1 MDKKVLPLKHSVKGK
16 VVSVGIDVHSLSW
29 QIAALTDGEVIMA
42 VTISK
47 PDYPKLKALLVR
59 LQGNTLRVAYEAGPA
74 GFDLYDKLTADGI
87 ECIVVPPSL
96 IPIES
101 GNRVKTDKRDSYK
114 LAKLLESNMLKKVWV
129 LTPEQR
135 AHRQLV
141 RTRRQ
146 ITDHRSDVMRQIKSL
161 LLFNSINIPLPAC
174 RHWGTA
180 FTAWLRSFDYGSDH
194 LARSFHSLLDLY
206 QYLTQ
211 QKRTITEEVMRLAHT
226 ETYAQRVALLKSVP
240 GIGILSAVEIL
251 VELQDVSRFQT
262 ADQLAA
268 YAGLTPSQYSSGERI
283 RMGHIT
289 HAGNT
294 RLRTTLVEC
303 CWILIW
309 KDPAMR
315 AKYESIKKRRGAKRA
330 IVAISRKLCACIRR
344 MLLDNVAYRVSL
356 PKAA

>member
-1 MDKKVLPLKHSVKGK
+1 MERKVLNLKDSVKGK
-16 VVSVGIDVHSLSW
+16 VISVGIDVHSLSW
-29 QIAALTDGEVIMA
+29 QITALADGEVIMA
-42 VTISK
+42 VTVSK
-47 PDYPKLKALLVR
+47 PDYPKFKALLAR
-59 LQGNTLRVAYEAGPA
+59 LQGNILRVAYEAGPA
-74 GFDLYDKLTADGI
+74 GFDLYDKLRADGI

-129 LTPEQR
+129 LTPQQR
-135 AHRQLV
+135 ADRQLV

-161 LLFNSINIPLPAC
+161 LLFNSVPIPLPAS
-174 RHWGTA
+174 RHWGAA
-180 FTAWLRSFDYGSDH
+180 FTSWLRSFDFGREH
-194 LARSFHSLLDLY
+194 LARSVHSLLDLY
-206 QYLTQ
+206 EYLTRE
-211 QKRTITEEVMRLAHT
+211 KRTLTQEVLGMAHA
-226 ETYAQRVALLKSVP
+226 ETYAERVALLKSVP
-240 GIGILSAVEIL
+240 GIGTLSAMEIL
-251 VELQDVSRFQT
+251 VELQDVSRFKT
-262 ADQLAA
+262 AEQLAA

-309 KDPAMR
+309 KDPGMR
-315 AKYESIKKRRGAKRA
+315 AKYESIKRLRGAKRA

-344 MLLDNVAYRVSL
+344 MLLDNVAYKVSL